1 MRRHLAA
8 IGEIVLV
15 TVAFNLLAA
24 LLLRALVSP
33 EWLAAGEDYER
44 ADLLPGAAAE
54 TVRLTARFGIGIV
67 LGFALLWWRR
77 RVTPAAAGVTRS
89 GRSWSSLVATGVVV
103 WAVATIP
110 FDLLY
115 LLNGVVPLGEGFTF
129 FETAGPLWARPDFWA
144 LWAASALILP
154 PLFEETLFRGYART
168 RLVESYGPMGA
179 VLVSS
184 LLFMLMH
191 GHFYATDPLK
201 PLTLVVNIV
210 AVICWAYA
218 AYRTGSIVPGMVAHA
233 IGNMPWPRTVGVIGV
248 LLVVQLVIIA
258 IARGPVRE
266 WLGAF
271 ARDWRA
277 RDRSATTF
285 GVVVSIAFL
294 VPVMSL
300 MAADQSLPMVILG
313 VAWLVAFGAAWVLE
327 LARERRTA
335 PQRR

>member
-33 EWLAAGEDYER
+33 EWLAAGEDFER

-54 TVRLTARFGIGIV
+54 TVRLTVRFGIGIV
-67 LGFALLWWRR
+67 IAFALLWWRR
-77 RVTPAAAGVTRS
+77 RVPPAAAGVTRAGKS
-89 GRSWSSLVATGVVV
+89 VPSLVLTGVVV

-115 LLNGVVPLGEGFTF
+115 LLNGVLPLGEGFTF
-129 FETAGPLWARPDFWA
+129 FETARPLWARPDFWA

-168 RLVESYGPMGA
+168 RLAESFGPMGA
-179 VLVSS
+179 VVVSS
-184 LLFMLMH
+184 FLFMLMH

-201 PLTLVVNIV
+201 PLTLAVNIV
-210 AVICWAYA
+210 AVTGWAYA
-218 AYRTGSIVPGMVAHA
+218 AHRTGSIVPGMVAHA
-233 IGNMPWPRTVGVIGV
+233 IGNMPWPRTIGVIGA
-248 LLVVQLVIIA
+248 LLLVQLVIIA
-258 IARGPVRE
+258 IARGAVRE

-277 RDRSATTF
+277 RDRAATTF
-285 GVVVSIAFL
+285 GVAVSLVFL

-300 MAADQSLPMVILG
+300 MAAGRRLPVIILG
-313 VAWLVAFGAAWVLE
+313 AAWLVAFAAAWMLE
-327 LARERRTA
+327 LRRERRA
-335 PQRR
+335 ASLKQ